1 MNRRLVN
8 RQENNMPAVNRH
20 TAQEVTGE
28 QATGEP
34 ATYEYATGGSFCPR
48 PRFRFRKATRTIC
61 NPNRRNWRP
70 TLLIVEFDDRYYH

>member
-20 TAQEVTGE
+20 TAQEVTGG

-34 ATYEYATGGSFCPR
+34 ATFEYATGDSFCPR
-48 PRFRFRKATRTIC
+48 PKFGFRKATTTIC
-61 NPNRRNWRP
+61 NPNRRNW
-70 TLLIVEFDDRYYH
+70 